1 MTDRALLLRVCSLIL
16 QASDETLHL
25 VLETLQAAIK
35 AGTVYSESPYVIVDW
50 SS

>member
-1 MTDRALLLRVCSLIL
+1 MEVWLFCDTDAVVLKISNFIW

-35 AGTVYSESPYVIVDW
+35 AGEVFL
-50 SS
+50 

>member
-1 MTDRALLLRVCSLIL
+1 MSFDWQYFFFS

-35 AGTVYSESPYVIVDW
+35 AGVSLFELL
-50 SS
+50 